1 MIKNFKL
8 RYNKIG
14 ISLVEILIA
23 ISIAAFAFL
32 PIIKIFTSS
41 TRNSQQIS
49 NYAIAR
55 ELAAKSMDE
64 ILSLDFDQLKDG
76 TIIKLPAIGVFF
88 PKTEKKGKV
97 TFNISINI
105 ESKNPTFKVRHKNLS
120 GFVSAPIAI
129 PGSVKDLKKID
140 VRVGWDGISS
150 VQEYKLQAL
159 KADLYR

>member
-1 MIKNFKL
+1 MMKNFKL

-41 TRNSQQIS
+41 TRNSQQIA

-55 ELAAKSMDE
+55 ELTAKSMDE
-64 ILSLDFDQLKDG
+64 ILSLDFDNLKNG
-76 TIIKLPAIGVFF
+76 TTINLPALGVVF
-88 PKTEKKGKV
+88 PKIEKKGKV
-97 TFNISINI
+97 TFKISINVAG
-105 ESKNPTFKVRHKNLS
+105 KNPTFHVRHRNLS
-120 GFVSAPIAI
+120 GFISPPIAI
-129 PGSVKDLKKID
+129 PGSVNDLKKID
-140 VRVGWDGISS
+140 VKVSWDGISN
-150 VQEYKLQAL
+150 VQQYKLQAL